1 MSSRIYRLR
10 TGEEIRWPKNHRGFV
25 LAYAGRDEFRQRCYE
40 IRKPTPEQRC
50 AIVFAYVRSHEDEY
64 IKVSFLAGRLGV
76 TERTIQSDIRT
87 LENLYKPS
95 NKKLPKNRTIKIMAN
110 RNKNTI

>member
-50 AIVFAYVRSHEDEY
+50 GIIFSYLRARDDEG
-64 IKVSFLAGRLGV
+64 IKVAFFSQPSRVLSGMPFSRAYALADVYSPILA
-76 TERTIQSDIRT
+76 S
-87 LENLYKPS
+87 
-95 NKKLPKNRTIKIMAN
+95 
-110 RNKNTI
+110 